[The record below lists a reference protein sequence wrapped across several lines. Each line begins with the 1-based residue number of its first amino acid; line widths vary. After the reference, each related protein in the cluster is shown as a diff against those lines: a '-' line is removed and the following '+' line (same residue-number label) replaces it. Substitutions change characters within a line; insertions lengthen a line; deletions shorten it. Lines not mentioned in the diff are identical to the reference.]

1 MHRVTKTT
9 VLAQSFDGPAA
20 PLEVQVIPLGS
31 HKTEKGIFTL
41 DAQGMKDIIGDFQSR
56 ANDMVIDYEHQS
68 LGEGEAPA
76 AGWIKRLIA
85 YSPSPSPSPQGR
97 GDKHNPSPL
106 RGEGEG
112 GGEKSPGI
120 WAVVEWTP
128 RAIEYLKNREYRYLS
143 PVFMKRTEDNRVVK
157 LLGAALTN
165 TPAIDG
171 MVPVVNKNQ
180 GGHGRID
187 SPGKEGKV
195 MTKLLSALGL
205 TAGATEEEALKSLA
219 ALKNK
224 SSAAA
229 SGELLAALGL
239 GEDATVSE
247 AVGAVLAMKQAAES
261 LGTVSEE
268 MAQLKARLS
277 ANEAGGLVAQ
287 AMSEGKITPAQKEW
301 AAAYA
306 ESDPEGFKIFVSR
319 SPIVVPR
326 GEMHPLRTQTAHG
339 PGDSLQFSVNRL
351 LMVSDEAFN
360 KFSKKEE

>member
-1 MHRVTKTT
+1 MRKVTTT
-9 VLAQSFDGPAA
+9 TTIANSFDGPAA
-20 PLEVQVIPLGS
+20 LSEIQVIPFGS
-31 HKTEKGIFTL
+31 HDTGKGAFTL
-41 DAQGMKDIIGDFQSR
+41 DAGGMENIVKDFRSR

-68 LGEGEAPA
+68 LGDGEAPA
-76 AGWIKRLIA
+76 AGWIKRLINKGA
-85 YSPSPSPSPQGR
+85 HGV
-97 GDKHNPSPL
+97 
-106 RGEGEG
+106 
-112 GGEKSPGI
+112 
-120 WAVVEWTP
+120 WAAVEWTP

-187 SPGKEGKV
+187 RPRKEGKV

-205 TAGATEEEALKSLA
+205 TAGATEEEALKSLV

-229 SGELLAALGL
+229 SSEIFTALGL
-239 GEDATVSE
+239 CENATASE

-268 MAQLKARLS
+268 MAALKAEMS
-277 ANEAGGLVAQ
+277 MKEGEALVAQ

-301 AAAYA
+301 AEAYA
-306 ESDPEGFKIFVSR
+306 ERDPEGFKIFVSR

-326 GEMHPLRTQTAHG
+326 GEMHSLKTQTAHG

-351 LMVSDEAFN
+351 LMVSDETFN